1 MKRILTL
8 ILVTVSAG
16 LWAQT
21 QPGSLRG
28 TVTDAENGEPQFQ
41 MVVELKDGDEVIQRV
56 STDFNGNYNIVAIQP
71 GNYSVVVKG
80 GLNYNN
86 YTVASISIAGNKTTV
101 IDAEMTPKSND
112 IGEVVITWEAPLVD
126 ENKTGNTTTIS
137 TEALTRVAT
146 RGTASLQSL
155 ASGVAVQ
162 DGGAPIVRGTRPD
175 ANVTFIDG
183 VKVRGSA
190 SLPQNAIQSV
200 EIITGGTPAQY
211 GDALGGVTNITSRGP
226 SSNFFG
232 GVELLS
238 SSPFFFDDPS
248 HYNLAALTL
257 GGPVYKKTLPGGEKQ
272 TVIGF
277 LLASEFQYQYEPR
290 PFATDVY
297 RVNEEKLASMEETPI
312 RPSNVGQ
319 GVLNEGNFL
328 RADDLE
334 VIPAR
339 INNDTR
345 TLRVN
350 GSLNIKPSQLT
361 NVVIGGRY
369 IYSRGMNGGFASSL
383 MNWKNNSESIA
394 SDLSGFVRFTQ
405 RFKTDEESSLA
416 NFYYQ
421 IQMDYTRNNRTT
433 WDPFH
438 QDEIFRYGHIGKFT
452 TYQQRFYT
460 YTTDETTGIQ
470 AWVQQLY
477 QDTAVYFEPSEYN
490 PVRANYTSAYYQFV
504 EDGRINNNSF
514 NLNNI
519 RQGGGLI
526 NGDNPQSIY
535 GLFQAV
541 GANQSGYGRTRNSQ
555 FRVTAQTTFQII
567 DKDNP
572 RETHNLTA
580 GFEFEQRIDRSYS
593 LGANGL
599 WQQMRLLQNQA
610 ILQLDL
616 ENPILVYDEN
626 GVFQDTINYNRAY
639 DPSVPRTFDR
649 NVRRE
654 LGLDPNGTDYI
665 DIDAYDPDFFSLDMF
680 SADEL
685 VNVGGTQY
693 VTYYG
698 YDYLGNIQD
707 GNPTLNDF
715 FTATDDNGAFSRPIP
730 AFQPLYI
737 AGYIQDRFRFN
748 DLNFNVGVRID
759 RFDAN
764 QPVLKDPY
772 SLYPVRTAGEVRG
785 LSIGSEIPGSI
796 GDEYVVYVNDVNNPT
811 GITGYRDGDQWYD
824 AAGNPLANPKE
835 IADISGGQAQPY
847 VVGTTANGRPDLS
860 PDGFEDYVPQVTFS
874 PRLSFQFPITDEAK
888 FFAHYDILVQ
898 RPSPGLARFNPF
910 DYLQLDILNNS
921 GFLANPNLKPQ
932 RTTDYELGYEQLLT
946 ENSLLSISAFYKE
959 QRDLIQTVSIN
970 EAYPITYVTYGNRD
984 FSTVKGFTG
993 QYEMRRVNNVRM
1005 QVSYTLQFA
1014 DGSGSGPNSGANLAR
1029 SGQPN
1034 LRYILPLDF
1043 DTRHI
1048 VSGNVDYRYG
1058 FGPNYN
1064 GPMMG
1069 ETRVLEG
1076 FGINLLARGI
1086 SGTPYSARVRAY
1098 ELTDG
1103 ASGVPLTGQIN
1114 GSRQPWT
1121 FTVDATINKEWRL
1134 NGGRSFDVY
1143 VAILNVFDTRNVL
1156 NVYAYT
1162 GAPDDDGWLASPQ
1175 GQTSIAFRADAQSY
1189 ADLYAVAV
1197 NSPFNYSLPRRMRL
1211 GIRYNF

>member
-1 MKRILTL
+1 MKRIFTL
-8 ILVTVSAG
+8 FLVITSAG

-21 QPGSLRG
+21 QPGELKG
-28 TVTDAENGEPQFQ
+28 VVTESATGEPAPQ
-41 MVVELKDGDEVIQRV
+41 LEVRLMSGSEIIERAI
-56 STDFNGNYNIVAIQP
+56 TDFNGYYSIAPVQP
-71 GNYSVVVKG
+71 GSYDVLFVGGTFYGDRKISGVSVVG
-80 GLNYNN
+80 NRATTLNQEMESS
-86 YTVASISIAGNKTTV
+86 SISLGT
-101 IDAEMTPKSND
+101 IDID
-112 IGEVVITWEAPLVD
+112 YEAPLIQED
-126 ENKTGNTTTIS
+126 QTENVTRITNETFIRTPNRS
-137 TEALTRVAT
+137 TAAV
-146 RGTASLQSL
+146 SSL

-162 DGGAPIVRGTRPD
+162 DGQAPIFRGTRPD
-175 ANVTFIDG
+175 ANLVLVDG
-183 VKVRGSA
+183 VKLRGSGA
-190 SLPQNAIQSV
+190 IPQGAV
-200 EIITGGTPAQY
+200 ETIEVITGGTPAVY
-211 GDALGGVTNITSRGP
+211 GDVLGGVTNITTRIP
-226 SSNFFG
+226 QPYYFG

-257 GGPVYKKTLPGGEKQ
+257 GGPIWTRGEGDSKQ

-277 LLASEFQYQYEPR
+277 LLASEVQYQYEPR
-290 PFATDVY
+290 PFATDAY
-297 RVNEEKLASMEETPI
+297 RVREDRLAEIEQTPI

-328 RADDLE
+328 RAEDLE

-339 INNDTR
+339 INNDDR
-345 TLRVN
+345 TVRIN
-350 GSLNIKPSQLT
+350 GSVKIVTSKTSGLT
-361 NVVIGGRY
+361 IGGRY
-369 IYSRGMNGGFASSL
+369 VYNQGNNGGFASSL
-383 MNWKNNSESIA
+383 MNWKNNSETVA
-394 SDLSGFVRFTQ
+394 SDISGFARFWQ
-405 RFKTDEESSLA
+405 RFETDSSSALS
-416 NFYYQ
+416 NIYYQ
-421 IQMDYTRNNRTT
+421 IQMDYTRNSRKT
-433 WDPFH
+433 WDPIH
-438 QDEIFRYGHIGKFT
+438 QDNVFRYGHIGQFT

-460 YTTDETTGIQ
+460 YTTDEQTGIQ

-477 QDTAVYFEPSEYN
+477 QDTAVYFVPSEHN
-490 PVRANYTSAYYQFV
+490 PIRSNYTSAYYQFV
-504 EDGRINNNSF
+504 DEGRIINNTF

-526 NGDNPQSIY
+526 NGDNPESIY

-541 GANQSGYGRTRNSQ
+541 GTNQSGYNLSQNSQ
-555 FRVTAQTTFQII
+555 FRVTAQTTFQVVN
-567 DKDNP
+567 KDNP
-572 RETHNLTA
+572 ENSHKFTA
-580 GFEFEQRIDRSYS
+580 GFEFEQRIDRAYG

-616 ENPILVYDEN
+616 ENPILVYDDN

-654 LGLDPNGTDYI
+654 LGLDPNGTDFI
-665 DIDAYDPDFFSLDMF
+665 DIDSYDPDFFSLDMF

-685 VNVGGTQY
+685 VNIGGAQY
-693 VTYYG
+693 VSYYG
-698 YDYLGNIQD
+698 YDYLGNIQS

-715 FTATDDNGAFSRPIP
+715 FTARDGSGNFTRPIP
-730 AFQPLYI
+730 AFQPVYI
-737 AGYIQDRFRFN
+737 AGYLQDQFSFN
-748 DLNFNVGVRID
+748 DLRFNVGVRID

-772 SLYPVRTAGEVRG
+772 TLYPARTVAEVRG
-785 LSIGSEIPGSI
+785 MSIGSEVPGSI
-796 GDEYVVYVNDVNNPT
+796 GDDYVVYVNDIANPT
-811 GITGYRDGDQWYD
+811 SITGYRDGDQWYD
-824 AAGNPLANPKE
+824 AAGNPLANPKD

-847 VVGTTANGRPDLS
+847 VYGATANGRPELG
-860 PDGFEDYVPQVTFS
+860 PDGFEDYTPQVTFS
-874 PRLSFQFPITDEAK
+874 PRVSFQFPITDKAS

-910 DYLQLDILNNS
+910 DYVQLDNLNNS
-921 GFLANPNLKPQ
+921 GFLANPNLRPQ
-932 RTTDYELGYEQLLT
+932 RTTDYELGFEQLLT
-946 ENSLLSISAFYKE
+946 KRSLLRLSAFYKE
-959 QRDLIQTVSIN
+959 QRDLIQTISIN

-984 FSTVKGFTG
+984 FSTVKGFSVGYQLQRTSNVAV
-993 QYEMRRVNNVRM
+993 QVN
-1005 QVSYTLQFA
+1005 YTLQFA

-1048 VSGNVDYRYG
+1048 ISGNIDYRYG
-1058 FGPNYN
+1058 FGSRYQ
-1064 GPMMG
+1064 GPIVG
-1069 ETRVLEG
+1069 DDIRLLEG
-1076 FGINLLARGI
+1076 FGINILGRVI
-1086 SGTPYSARVRAY
+1086 SGTPYSARVRAF

-1121 FTVDATINKEWRL
+1121 FTIDATINKEWQL
-1134 NGGRSFDVY
+1134 SGNKSFDIY
-1143 VAILNVFDTRNVL
+1143 LAILNMFDTRNVL

-1162 GAPDDDGWLASPQ
+1162 GAADDDGWLASPQ

-1189 ADLYAVAV
+1189 ADLYSVAV
-1197 NSPFNYSLPRRMRL
+1197 NTPFNYSLPRRLRI